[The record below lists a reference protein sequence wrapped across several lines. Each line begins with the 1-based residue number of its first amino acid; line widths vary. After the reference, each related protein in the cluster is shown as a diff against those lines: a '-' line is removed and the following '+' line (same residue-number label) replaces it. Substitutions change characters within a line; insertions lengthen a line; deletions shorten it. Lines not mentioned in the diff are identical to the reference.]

1 MGFQRIRAEWN
12 FLLVVFLVVACLLF
26 QRVVPIFDKMGI
38 AK

>member
-12 FLLVVFLVVACLLF
+12 FLLVVFLVACLLF